1 MSSEYRQ
8 LQYELQCQEALLVLM
23 QKLKTNQKLVS
34 QQTNNL
40 KQQQQQQ
47 QRTATP
53 PVNATKLNSVAQP
66 SATKISNVNHFVVL
80 FIVFFLSWN
89 ACRIQI
95 ITIDQHQQNHR
106 IQINTQ
112 SIGHRPIHRFSQLRI
127 LLLYH
132 KQHDNRMQI
141 VRFLKQQHVCHR
153 QTRVRVLNRRVI
165 RIQRVRK
172 VEFRFSFFRKIS
184 LPFFFRQWN

>member
-47 QRTATP
+47 RTATP

-66 SATKISNVNHFVVL
+66 PATKISNVNHFVVL
-80 FIVFFLSWN
+80 FIVFFYLG
-89 ACRIQI
+89 
-95 ITIDQHQQNHR
+95 TH
-106 IQINTQ
+106 
-112 SIGHRPIHRFSQLRI
+112 
-127 LLLYH
+127 
-132 KQHDNRMQI
+132 
-141 VRFLKQQHVCHR
+141 
-153 QTRVRVLNRRVI
+153 
-165 RIQRVRK
+165 
-172 VEFRFSFFRKIS
+172 VEFK
-184 LPFFFRQWN
+184 